1 MKPAVR
7 PASDWHAGHA
17 FTLRD
22 GRSALV
28 RSAQPSDA
36 LPLWEVN
43 RAVTAAG
50 VGVTRLPDELD
61 KPESKIVEDFKEWT
75 EGVHSGRGGNMAV
88 ALVEG
93 VHAGSGVVRRHTP
106 SRMRHWGHIGLG
118 IAPEYQGLGLGRAV
132 MLRLIDWAVSGP
144 GKGVTRLDLNVFADN
159 AKAIALYHSLGFVVE
174 GERRA
179 AIRYEDGRH
188 VNDLCMALLLTEAR
202 STVPEQFRSGL

>member
-1 MKPAVR
+1 MSGAAR
-7 PASDWHAGHA
+7 RDDQWHAGRTI
-17 FTLRD
+17 TLRD

-28 RSAQPSDA
+28 RSALPEDA

-50 VGVTRLPDELD
+50 VGVTRRPDELD
-61 KPESKIVEDFKEWT
+61 KPESKVIEDFKEWT
-75 EGVHSGRGGNMAV
+75 DGVHSGRGGTMAV
-88 ALVEG
+88 VLVEG

-118 IAPEYQGLGLGRAV
+118 IAPEFQGLGLGRAV
-132 MLRLIDWAVSGP
+132 MQRLIDWAVSGP
-144 GKGVTRLDLNVFADN
+144 GKGVMRLDLNVFADN

-179 AIRYEDGRH
+179 AIRYEDGR
-188 VNDLCMALLLTEAR
+188 VVSDLCMALLLPDAH
-202 STVPEQFRSGL
+202 

>member
-1 MKPAVR
+1 MSAA
-7 PASDWHAGHA
+7 ASGDATWHAGRA

-28 RSAQPSDA
+28 RSALPGDA

-61 KPESKIVEDFKEWT
+61 KPEHKVIEDFKEWT
-75 EGVHSGRGGNMAV
+75 EGVHSGRGGTMAV
-88 ALVEG
+88 VLVEG

-118 IAPEYQGLGLGRAV
+118 IAPAFQCVGLGRAV
-132 MLRLIDWAVSGP
+132 MQRLIDWAITGP
-144 GKGVTRLDLNVFADN
+144 GRGVTRLDLNVFADN
-159 AKAIALYHSLGFVVE
+159 AKAIALYQSLGFVIE

-188 VNDLCMALLLTEAR
+188 VNDLCMALLLPDSE
-202 STVPEQFRSGL
+202 

>member
-1 MKPAVR
+1 MSGAAR
-7 PASDWHAGHA
+7 RDDQWHAGHTI
-17 FTLRD
+17 TLRD

-28 RSAQPSDA
+28 RSALPEDA

-50 VGVTRLPDELD
+50 VGVTRGTDELD
-61 KPESKIVEDFKEWT
+61 KPESKVIEDFKEWT

-93 VHAGSGVVRRHTP
+93 AYAGSGVVRRHTP
-106 SRMRHWGHIGLG
+106 SRLRHWAHIGLG
-118 IAPEYQGLGLGRAV
+118 IAPAFQGLGLGRAV
-132 MLRLIDWAVSGP
+132 MQRLIDWAVSGP

-159 AKAIALYHSLGFVVE
+159 TKAIALYRSLGFVIE

-179 AIRYEDGRH
+179 AIRYEDGRV
-188 VNDLCMALLLTEAR
+188 VNDLCMALLLPDAH
-202 STVPEQFRSGL
+202 